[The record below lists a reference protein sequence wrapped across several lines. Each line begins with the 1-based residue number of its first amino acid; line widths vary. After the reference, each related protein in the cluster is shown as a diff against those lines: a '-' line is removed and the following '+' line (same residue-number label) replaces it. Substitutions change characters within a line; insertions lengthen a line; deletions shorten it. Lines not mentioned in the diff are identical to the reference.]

1 MISTVVSSLSTTA
14 VALRGSQHISPTT
27 AIGVISEIYKGARTA
42 DVIEIKGERNVMIPY
57 LKRLSAV
64 VSLEEKRVT
73 VDESVFE
80 EVAVYED

>member
-1 MISTVVSSLSTTA
+1 
-14 VALRGSQHISPTT
+14 
-27 AIGVISEIYKGARTA
+27 
-42 DVIEIKGERNVMIPY
+42 MIPY

-73 VDESVFE
+73 VDETVFE